1 MLKSVMQIHG
11 IETPLIGLAPMDGV
25 TDAAYRFIQK
35 KHGNPDLI
43 FTEFTHVVGLYKAA
57 QRLLLDFKFAPSE
70 RPVIAQVFGAEP
82 EYFYHAAQMV
92 AALGFDGIDINMG
105 CPARSVTE
113 RGSGA
118 ALIRTPDL
126 AKQIIRETRRG
137 FTDYFNSRQFSNI
150 PAEIVSLIESQ
161 KATDKHL
168 DELADKFTLSVKTRI
183 GFDKNIVTEWVNH
196 LNEMELSWLTIHGR
210 TLKQLYAG
218 QADWDAIAQGVE
230 ISHCPTFANGDAN
243 SAASTVRLLKHTNAR
258 GVLIGRGSYGNPW
271 IFRVKDQIK
280 HLASEVKD
288 VDPTLPELTEVIKE
302 HAALHYQLKG
312 ERGFVTFRKNL
323 GWYSKR
329 LPELSHLTARL
340 VRVNTPEEVVS
351 ILDEVS

>member
-1 MLKSVMQIHG
+1 MVKLLMQIHG
-11 IETPLIGLAPMDGV
+11 IETPIIGLAPMDGV

-35 KHGNPDLI
+35 KYGNPDLI

-57 QRLLLDFKFAPSE
+57 QRLLLDFKFDPRE

-118 ALIRTPDL
+118 ALIRTPEL
-126 AKQIIRETRRG
+126 AKQVVRETRRG
-137 FTDYFNSRQFSNI
+137 FTDYFQNRQFTNLPS
-150 PAEIVSLIESQ
+150 EIANLIEAQ
-161 KATDKHL
+161 KATDKSL
-168 DELADKFTLSVKTRI
+168 DETAPRFTLSVKTRI
-183 GFDKNIVTEWVNH
+183 GFDQNIVTEWVNH
-196 LNEMELSWLTIHGR
+196 LNELELDWLTIHGR
-210 TLKQLYAG
+210 TLRQLYAG
-218 QADWDAIAQGVE
+218 QADWDAIAEGVAT
-230 ISHCPTFANGDAN
+230 SNCPTFANGDAN
-243 SAASTVRLLKHTNAR
+243 SAEAAVRILNHTKAS

-271 IFRVKDQIK
+271 IFSNKDQIK
-280 HLASEVKD
+280 EAKTEIKAT
-288 VDPTLPELTEVIKE
+288 DPSLPELIAVIKE

-329 LPELSHLTARL
+329 LPALSHLTAQL
-340 VRVNTPEEVVS
+340 VRVNTPAEVISILEEVS
-351 ILDEVS
+351 